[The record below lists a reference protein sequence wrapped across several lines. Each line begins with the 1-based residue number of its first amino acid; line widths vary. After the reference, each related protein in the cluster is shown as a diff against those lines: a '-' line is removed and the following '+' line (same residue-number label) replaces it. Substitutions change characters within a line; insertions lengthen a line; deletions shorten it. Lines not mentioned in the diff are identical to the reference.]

1 MKSLIFLFLAL
12 LLSSCAT
19 TEEQRAVDDTSCRAY
34 GFKDGT
40 DGFGNCLMRLDAQ
53 RKANQRL
60 AIGAALV
67 AASATANPVTPSYSR
82 PAVCFKSGEA
92 MSGFNRICYY
102 NCTGS
107 TYAQTISSS
116 QLCPL
121 SP

>member
-1 MKSLIFLFLAL
+1 MKSLIFLVLAL
-12 LLSSCAT
+12 LLSGCAT
-19 TEEQRAVDDTSCRAY
+19 TEEQHASDDSSCRAY

-40 DGFGNCLMRLDAQ
+40 DGFSNCLMRLDAQ
-53 RKANQRL
+53 RKANQRRAL
-60 AIGAALV
+60 GAALV
-67 AASATANPVTPSYSR
+67 AASGTATPVAASYSR

-92 MSGFNRICYY
+92 TSGFNRICYY